1 MNITHKN
8 APTPERY
15 WLKEH
20 QITAF
25 WHGFGISNGLTV
37 PVEHIKLH
45 TYAHGTPKKVYIVS
59 KEFMQG
65 QLSHYVQ
72 KLKDY
77 AEHWDG
83 EEVYDAYPK
92 NKQEFLDIEQSHASR
107 AEVLQMIELLQKY
120 MIID

>member
-1 MNITHKN
+1 MTHKN

-45 TYAHGTPKKVYIVS
+45 KYAKGTPKQVYIVS
-59 KEFMQG
+59 QEFMQE
-65 QLSHYVQ
+65 Q
-72 KLKDY
+72 LKDYITHLKNY

-83 EEVYDAYPK
+83 TEVYDSYPK
-92 NKQEFLDIEQSHASR
+92 NKQEFLDSEQSHASR
-107 AEVLQMIELLQKY
+107 AGVLEMIELLQEYK
-120 MIID
+120 IID